1 MVITKTTQSISSS
14 SSSSERARERA
25 YLHVPVN
32 NVHLMTVVDAL
43 KDLLHAVTATN
54 NDTRT

>member
-1 MVITKTTQSISSS
+1 MVITKTTQSIS

-32 NVHLMTVVDAL
+32 NVHLMTVMDAL